1 MVQENTEAGSPV
13 MRPLFLMFE
22 ADPLAYVQDY
32 QYMLGSDLL
41 VAPVLSPGVDTW
53 PVYLPGSGSTAWV
66 HLWSGN
72 TAPGNTSLVTPATLG
87 QPPVYYRQG
96 SQWTELFEQIR
107 TQFGLD
113 RF

>member
-41 VAPVLSPGVDTW
+41 VAPVLAPEVDTW
-53 PVYLPGSGSTAWV
+53 PVYLPGSSTWV
-66 HLWSGN
+66 HLWSGI
-72 TAPGNTSLVTPATLG
+72 TAPGNTSLDTSAPLG
-87 QPPVYYRQG
+87 QPPVYYREG

-107 TQFGLD
+107 TQFGL
-113 RF
+113 

>member
-53 PVYLPGSGSTAWV
+53 SVYLPGSGSTAWV

-72 TAPGNTSLVTPATLG
+72 TAPGNTSLVTPAPLG